1 MADGSQERGDV
12 FEFSPKKRTPLPRRP
27 LDRKSQTPGAP
38 RPALP
43 KRTVPWQS
51 TALFSTCLL
60 LLLAIALAFAGFRK
74 AALVEQKLEDT
85 VAQMEADMQ
94 DLKSGVEF
102 SATRRLLLLGMRDE
116 ILRVNDSLS
125 LTEAY
130 HYAELLLDV
139 TDKYP
144 SVNPILQLSIGIVE
158 SEFKTKAR
166 SHADARGLYQIW
178 PATGRMLAGMLG
190 WDYTKEMLYD
200 PERNTEMAALYL
212 DVLMSTYN
220 DLGMALAEYNG
231 GPINA
236 GYYRAGSSRTAQETA
251 DYVPKVL
258 EQYNR
263 LVKKLPMPP
272 GRSYDILYR
281 DATRGGK
288 KLGEPIEADSDK
300 E

>member
-1 MADGSQERGDV
+1 MG
-12 FEFSPKKRTPLPRRP
+12 
-27 LDRKSQTPGAP
+27 
-38 RPALP
+38 
-43 KRTVPWQS
+43 
-51 TALFSTCLL
+51 
-60 LLLAIALAFAGFRK
+60 LAFMGFRK

-85 VAQMEADMQ
+85 VAQMEAEMQ
-94 DLKSGVEF
+94 DLRAGVDF
-102 SATRRLLLLGMRDE
+102 SATRRQLLLGMRDE
-116 ILRVNDSLS
+116 ILRINDSLS

-130 HYAELLLDV
+130 RYAELLLDV
-139 TDKYP
+139 TDRYP
-144 SVNPILQLSIGIVE
+144 SVDPILVLSIGIVE
-158 SEFKTKAR
+158 SEFDPTAR
-166 SHADARGLYQIW
+166 SRADARGLYQIW

-190 WDYTKEMLYD
+190 WDYSKEMLYD

-220 DLGMALAEYNG
+220 DLGMVLAEYNG

-236 GYYRAGSSRTAQETA
+236 GYYRAGSSRTAPETA

-272 GRSYDILYR
+272 GRSYDLHYRELYR
-281 DATRGGK
+281 DTTRDGK
-288 KLGEPIEADSDK
+288 RLGEAIEAESDK